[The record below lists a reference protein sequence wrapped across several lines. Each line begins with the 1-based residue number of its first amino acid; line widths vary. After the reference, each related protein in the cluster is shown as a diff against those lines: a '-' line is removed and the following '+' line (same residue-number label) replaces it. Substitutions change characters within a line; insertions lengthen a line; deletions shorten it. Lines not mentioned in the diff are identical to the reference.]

1 MLMGKN
7 EYLDGENLEWQE
19 RLFRLRKKYRE
30 TPPGFREAEE
40 EEKSLRDL
48 RRIRKEYEERK
59 KYRIRS
65 GYRALQE
72 CFVGRERYL
81 TRIEEI
87 LAQGGDWIDI
97 GGYSSRPDA
106 TPVTADEEMRRLE
119 LGLEI
124 LRHDYPSVPVS
135 VDTFRADVA
144 RYCVEKYGVA
154 MINDISAG
162 ELDPEMFRTV
172 ADLQVPYIMMHM
184 RGTPQTMA
192 SLTDYTDLMDEIMLY
207 FAEKVRQLR
216 LMGVSDLILDPG
228 FGFSKTLEQNYE
240 LMAHLREFGIFDL
253 PILVGIS
260 RKRMIYQLLGGSPEE
275 SLNGTT
281 ALHAYALLNGA
292 DILRVHDVKEAVE
305 AVRIV
310 QKIKEYC

>member
-1 MLMGKN
+1 MLNRTINIKGELFSLDRPVVMGILN
-7 EYLDGENLEWQE
+7 VTPDSFFAGS
-19 RLFRLRKKYRE
+19 RKR
-30 TPPGFREAEE
+30 TEAE
-40 EEKSLRDL
+40 
-48 RRIRKEYEERK
+48 I
-59 KYRIRS
+59 
-65 GYRALQE
+65 A
-72 CFVGRERYL
+72 

-124 LRHDYPSVPVS
+124 LSRDYPSVPVS

-144 RYCVEKYGVA
+144 RCCVEKYGVA

-162 ELDPEMFRTV
+162 ELDPEMFRAV
-172 ADLQVPYIMMHM
+172 ADLKVPYIMMHM

-192 SLTDYTDLMDEIMLY
+192 SLTDYTNLMDEIMLY

-260 RKRMIYQLLGGSPEE
+260 RKRMIYQLLGGTPEE

-281 ALHAYALLNGA
+281 ALHTCALLNGA

>member
-1 MLMGKN
+1 MLNRTINIKGDLFPLDRPVVMGILN
-7 EYLDGENLEWQE
+7 VTPDSIFAGS
-19 RLFRLRKKYRE
+19 RKR
-30 TPPGFREAEE
+30 TEAE
-40 EEKSLRDL
+40 
-48 RRIRKEYEERK
+48 I
-59 KYRIRS
+59 
-65 GYRALQE
+65 AM
-72 CFVGRERYL
+72 
-81 TRIEEI
+81 RIEEI

-144 RYCVEKYGVA
+144 RCCVEKYGVA

-172 ADLQVPYIMMHM
+172 ADLKVPYIMMHM
-184 RGTPQTMA
+184 RGTPQTKD
-192 SLTDYTDLMDEIMLY
+192 SLTDYTNLMDEIMLY

-260 RKRMIYQLLGGSPEE
+260 RKRMIYQLLGGTPEE

-281 ALHAYALLNGA
+281 ALHTYALLNGA

>member
-1 MLMGKN
+1 MLNRTINIKGELFSLDRPVVMGILN
-7 EYLDGENLEWQE
+7 VTPDSFFAGS
-19 RLFRLRKKYRE
+19 RKR
-30 TPPGFREAEE
+30 TEAE
-40 EEKSLRDL
+40 
-48 RRIRKEYEERK
+48 I
-59 KYRIRS
+59 
-65 GYRALQE
+65 A
-72 CFVGRERYL
+72 V
-81 TRIEEI
+81 RIEEI

-124 LRHDYPSVPVS
+124 LSRDYPSVPVS

-144 RYCVEKYGVA
+144 RCCVEKYGVA

-172 ADLQVPYIMMHM
+172 ADLKVPYIMMHM

-305 AVRIV
+305 VVRIV

>member
-1 MLMGKN
+1 MLNRTINIKGDLFPLDRPVVMGILN
-7 EYLDGENLEWQE
+7 VTPDSFFAGS
-19 RLFRLRKKYRE
+19 RKR
-30 TPPGFREAEE
+30 TEAE
-40 EEKSLRDL
+40 
-48 RRIRKEYEERK
+48 I
-59 KYRIRS
+59 
-65 GYRALQE
+65 AM
-72 CFVGRERYL
+72 
-81 TRIEEI
+81 RIEEI

-144 RYCVEKYGVA
+144 RCCVEKYGVA

-172 ADLQVPYIMMHM
+172 ADLKVPYIMMHM
-184 RGTPQTMA
+184 RGTPQTKD
-192 SLTDYTDLMDEIMLY
+192 SLTDYTNLMDEIMLY

-260 RKRMIYQLLGGSPEE
+260 RKRMIYQLLGSSPEE

>member
-1 MLMGKN
+1 MLNRTINIKGDLFPLDRPVVMGILN
-7 EYLDGENLEWQE
+7 VTPDSIFAGS
-19 RLFRLRKKYRE
+19 RKRTE
-30 TPPGFREAEE
+30 TE
-40 EEKSLRDL
+40 
-48 RRIRKEYEERK
+48 IT
-59 KYRIRS
+59 
-65 GYRALQE
+65 
-72 CFVGRERYL
+72 

-144 RYCVEKYGVA
+144 RCCVEKYGVA

-172 ADLQVPYIMMHM
+172 ADLKVPYIMMHM
-184 RGTPQTMA
+184 RGTPQTKD
-192 SLTDYTDLMDEIMLY
+192 SLTDYTNLMDEIMLY

-260 RKRMIYQLLGGSPEE
+260 RKRMIYQLLGGTPEE

-281 ALHAYALLNGA
+281 ALHTYALLNGA

>member
-1 MLMGKN
+1 MLNRTINIKGELFSLDRPVVMGILN
-7 EYLDGENLEWQE
+7 VTPDSFFAGS
-19 RLFRLRKKYRE
+19 RKR
-30 TPPGFREAEE
+30 TEAE
-40 EEKSLRDL
+40 
-48 RRIRKEYEERK
+48 I
-59 KYRIRS
+59 
-65 GYRALQE
+65 AA
-72 CFVGRERYL
+72 
-81 TRIEEI
+81 RIEEI

-192 SLTDYTDLMDEIMLY
+192 SLTDYTNLMDEIMLY
-207 FAEKVRQLR
+207 FAEKVRQLC

-260 RKRMIYQLLGGSPEE
+260 RKRMIYQLLGGTPEE

-281 ALHAYALLNGA
+281 ALHTYALLNGA

>member
-1 MLMGKN
+1 MLNRTINIKGELFSLDRPVVMGILN
-7 EYLDGENLEWQE
+7 VTPDSFFAGS
-19 RLFRLRKKYRE
+19 RKR
-30 TPPGFREAEE
+30 TEAE
-40 EEKSLRDL
+40 
-48 RRIRKEYEERK
+48 I
-59 KYRIRS
+59 
-65 GYRALQE
+65 AA
-72 CFVGRERYL
+72 
-81 TRIEEI
+81 RIEEI

-106 TPVTADEEMRRLE
+106 TPVTVDEEMRRLE

-124 LRHDYPSVPVS
+124 LSRDYPSVPVS

-144 RYCVEKYGVA
+144 RCCVEKYGVA

-192 SLTDYTDLMDEIMLY
+192 SLTDYTNLMDEIMLY

-260 RKRMIYQLLGGSPEE
+260 RKRMIYQLLGGTPEE

-281 ALHAYALLNGA
+281 ALHTYALLNGA

>member
-1 MLMGKN
+1 MLNRTINIKGDLFPLDRPVVMGILN
-7 EYLDGENLEWQE
+7 VTPDSFFAGS
-19 RLFRLRKKYRE
+19 RKRTE
-30 TPPGFREAEE
+30 TE
-40 EEKSLRDL
+40 
-48 RRIRKEYEERK
+48 IT
-59 KYRIRS
+59 
-65 GYRALQE
+65 
-72 CFVGRERYL
+72 

-144 RYCVEKYGVA
+144 RCCVEKYGVA
-154 MINDISAG
+154 IINDISAG

-260 RKRMIYQLLGGSPEE
+260 RKRMIYQLLGGTPEE

-281 ALHAYALLNGA
+281 ALHTYALLNGA

-305 AVRIV
+305 VVRIV

>member
-1 MLMGKN
+1 MLNRTINIKGELFSLDRPVVMGILN
-7 EYLDGENLEWQE
+7 VTPDSFFAGS
-19 RLFRLRKKYRE
+19 RKR
-30 TPPGFREAEE
+30 TEAE
-40 EEKSLRDL
+40 
-48 RRIRKEYEERK
+48 I
-59 KYRIRS
+59 
-65 GYRALQE
+65 AA
-72 CFVGRERYL
+72 
-81 TRIEEI
+81 RIEEI

-144 RYCVEKYGVA
+144 RCCVEKYGVA

-172 ADLQVPYIMMHM
+172 ADLKVPYIMMHM

-192 SLTDYTDLMDEIMLY
+192 SLTDYTNLMDEIMLY

-260 RKRMIYQLLGGSPEE
+260 RKRMIYQLLGGTPEE

-281 ALHAYALLNGA
+281 ALHTYALLNGA

>member
-1 MLMGKN
+1 MLNRTINIKGDLFPLDRPVVMGILN
-7 EYLDGENLEWQE
+7 VTPDSFFAGS
-19 RLFRLRKKYRE
+19 RKRTE
-30 TPPGFREAEE
+30 TE
-40 EEKSLRDL
+40 
-48 RRIRKEYEERK
+48 IT
-59 KYRIRS
+59 
-65 GYRALQE
+65 
-72 CFVGRERYL
+72 

-144 RYCVEKYGVA
+144 RCCVEKYGVA

-172 ADLQVPYIMMHM
+172 ADLKVPYIMMHM

-192 SLTDYTDLMDEIMLY
+192 SLTDYTNLMDEIMLY
-207 FAEKVRQLR
+207 FAEKVRQLC

-260 RKRMIYQLLGGSPEE
+260 RKRMIYQLLGGTPEE

-281 ALHAYALLNGA
+281 ALHTYALLNGA

>member
-1 MLMGKN
+1 MLNRTINIKGDLFPLDRPVVMGILN
-7 EYLDGENLEWQE
+7 VTPDSFFAGS
-19 RLFRLRKKYRE
+19 RKRTE
-30 TPPGFREAEE
+30 TE
-40 EEKSLRDL
+40 
-48 RRIRKEYEERK
+48 IT
-59 KYRIRS
+59 
-65 GYRALQE
+65 
-72 CFVGRERYL
+72 

-172 ADLQVPYIMMHM
+172 ADLKVPYIMMHM

-192 SLTDYTDLMDEIMLY
+192 SLTDYTNLMDEIMLY
-207 FAEKVRQLR
+207 FAEKVRQLC

>member
-1 MLMGKN
+1 MLNRTINIKGELFPLDRPVVMGILN
-7 EYLDGENLEWQE
+7 VTPDSFFAGS
-19 RLFRLRKKYRE
+19 RKQ
-30 TPPGFREAEE
+30 TEAA
-40 EEKSLRDL
+40 
-48 RRIRKEYEERK
+48 IR
-59 KYRIRS
+59 
-65 GYRALQE
+65 G
-72 CFVGRERYL
+72 
-81 TRIEEI
+81 RIEEI

-106 TPVTADEEMRRLE
+106 TPVTAEEETRRLA

-124 LRHDYPSVPVS
+124 LSRDYPAVPVS

-144 RYCVEKYGVA
+144 RLCVEKYGVA
-154 MINDISAG
+154 MVNDISAG

-172 ADLQVPYIMMHM
+172 ADLRVPYILMHM

-192 SLTDYTDLMDEIMLY
+192 SLTDYANLMDEIMLY
-207 FAEKVRQLR
+207 FAEKVRRLR
-216 LMGVSDLILDPG
+216 LMGVCDLILDPG

-253 PILVGIS
+253 PVLVGVS
-260 RKRMIYQLLGGSPEE
+260 RKRMIYQLLGATPEE

-281 ALHAYALLNGA
+281 ALHTYALLNGA
-292 DILRVHDVKEAVE
+292 SILRVHDVKEAVE

-310 QKIKEYC
+310 EKIKEYC

>member
-1 MLMGKN
+1 MLNRTINIKGELFSLDRPVVMGILN
-7 EYLDGENLEWQE
+7 VTPDSFFAGS
-19 RLFRLRKKYRE
+19 RKR
-30 TPPGFREAEE
+30 TEAE
-40 EEKSLRDL
+40 
-48 RRIRKEYEERK
+48 I
-59 KYRIRS
+59 
-65 GYRALQE
+65 AA
-72 CFVGRERYL
+72 
-81 TRIEEI
+81 RIEEI

-124 LRHDYPSVPVS
+124 LSRDYPSVPVS

-144 RYCVEKYGVA
+144 RCCVEKYGVA

-172 ADLQVPYIMMHM
+172 ADLKVPYIMMHM

-192 SLTDYTDLMDEIMLY
+192 SLTDYTNLMDEIMLY
-207 FAEKVRQLR
+207 FAEKVRQLC

-260 RKRMIYQLLGGSPEE
+260 RKRMIYQLLGGTPEE

-281 ALHAYALLNGA
+281 ALHTYALLNGA

-305 AVRIV
+305 VVRIV

>member
-1 MLMGKN
+1 MLNRTINIKGELFSLDRPVVMGILN
-7 EYLDGENLEWQE
+7 VTPDSFFAGS
-19 RLFRLRKKYRE
+19 RKR
-30 TPPGFREAEE
+30 TEAE
-40 EEKSLRDL
+40 
-48 RRIRKEYEERK
+48 I
-59 KYRIRS
+59 
-65 GYRALQE
+65 AA
-72 CFVGRERYL
+72 
-81 TRIEEI
+81 RIEEI
-87 LAQGGDWIDI
+87 LAQSGDWIDI

-124 LRHDYPSVPVS
+124 LSRDYPSVPVS
-135 VDTFRADVA
+135 VDTFRADVV
-144 RYCVEKYGVA
+144 RCCVEKYGVA

-172 ADLQVPYIMMHM
+172 ADLKVPYIMMHM

-192 SLTDYTDLMDEIMLY
+192 SLTDYTNLMDEIMLY

-260 RKRMIYQLLGGSPEE
+260 RKRMIYQLLGSTPEE

-281 ALHAYALLNGA
+281 ALHTYALLNGA

>member
-1 MLMGKN
+1 MLNRTINIKGELFSLDRPVVMGILN
-7 EYLDGENLEWQE
+7 VTPDSFFAGS
-19 RLFRLRKKYRE
+19 RKR
-30 TPPGFREAEE
+30 TEAE
-40 EEKSLRDL
+40 
-48 RRIRKEYEERK
+48 I
-59 KYRIRS
+59 
-65 GYRALQE
+65 AA
-72 CFVGRERYL
+72 
-81 TRIEEI
+81 RIEEI

-172 ADLQVPYIMMHM
+172 ADLKVPYIMMHM

-192 SLTDYTDLMDEIMLY
+192 SLTDYTNLMDEIMLY

-260 RKRMIYQLLGGSPEE
+260 RKRMIYQLLGGTPEE

-281 ALHAYALLNGA
+281 ALHTYALLNGA

>member
-1 MLMGKN
+1 MLNRTINIKGELFSLDRPVVMGILN
-7 EYLDGENLEWQE
+7 VTPDSFFAGS
-19 RLFRLRKKYRE
+19 RKR
-30 TPPGFREAEE
+30 TEAE
-40 EEKSLRDL
+40 
-48 RRIRKEYEERK
+48 I
-59 KYRIRS
+59 
-65 GYRALQE
+65 A
-72 CFVGRERYL
+72 

-106 TPVTADEEMRRLE
+106 TPVTVDEEMRRLE

-124 LRHDYPSVPVS
+124 LSRDYPSVPVS

-144 RYCVEKYGVA
+144 RCCVEKYGVA

-172 ADLQVPYIMMHM
+172 ADLKVPYIMMHM

-192 SLTDYTDLMDEIMLY
+192 SLTDYTNLMDEIMLY

-260 RKRMIYQLLGGSPEE
+260 RKRMIYQLLGGTPEE

-281 ALHAYALLNGA
+281 ALHTYALLNGV

>member
-1 MLMGKN
+1 MLNRTINIKGDLFPLDRPVVMGILN
-7 EYLDGENLEWQE
+7 VTPDSIFAGS
-19 RLFRLRKKYRE
+19 RKR
-30 TPPGFREAEE
+30 TEAE
-40 EEKSLRDL
+40 
-48 RRIRKEYEERK
+48 I
-59 KYRIRS
+59 
-65 GYRALQE
+65 AA
-72 CFVGRERYL
+72 
-81 TRIEEI
+81 RIEEI

-144 RYCVEKYGVA
+144 RCCVEKYGVA

-172 ADLQVPYIMMHM
+172 ADLKVPYIMMHM

-192 SLTDYTDLMDEIMLY
+192 SLTDYTNLMDEIMLY
-207 FAEKVRQLR
+207 FAEKVRQLC

-305 AVRIV
+305 VVRIV

>member
-1 MLMGKN
+1 MLNRTINIKGELFPLDRPVVMGILN
-7 EYLDGENLEWQE
+7 VTPDSFFAGS
-19 RLFRLRKKYRE
+19 RKR
-30 TPPGFREAEE
+30 TEAE
-40 EEKSLRDL
+40 
-48 RRIRKEYEERK
+48 I
-59 KYRIRS
+59 
-65 GYRALQE
+65 AA
-72 CFVGRERYL
+72 
-81 TRIEEI
+81 RIEEI

-124 LRHDYPSVPVS
+124 LSRDYPSVPVS

-144 RYCVEKYGVA
+144 RCCVEKYGVA

-172 ADLQVPYIMMHM
+172 ADLKVPYIMMHM
-184 RGTPQTMA
+184 RGTPQTKD
-192 SLTDYTDLMDEIMLY
+192 SLTDYTNLMDEIMLY
-207 FAEKVRQLR
+207 FAEKVRQLC

-260 RKRMIYQLLGGSPEE
+260 RKRMIYQLLGGTPEE

-281 ALHAYALLNGA
+281 ALHTYALLNGA

>member
-1 MLMGKN
+1 MLNRTINIKGDLFPLDRPVVMGILN
-7 EYLDGENLEWQE
+7 VTPDSFFAGS
-19 RLFRLRKKYRE
+19 RKRTE
-30 TPPGFREAEE
+30 TE
-40 EEKSLRDL
+40 
-48 RRIRKEYEERK
+48 IT
-59 KYRIRS
+59 
-65 GYRALQE
+65 
-72 CFVGRERYL
+72 

-172 ADLQVPYIMMHM
+172 ADLKVPYIMMHM

-192 SLTDYTDLMDEIMLY
+192 SLTDYANLMDEIMLY

-260 RKRMIYQLLGGSPEE
+260 RKRMIYQLLGGTPEE

-281 ALHAYALLNGA
+281 ALHTYALLNGA

>member
-1 MLMGKN
+1 MLNRTINIKGELFPLDRPVVMGILN
-7 EYLDGENLEWQE
+7 VTPDSFFAGS
-19 RLFRLRKKYRE
+19 RKR
-30 TPPGFREAEE
+30 TEAE
-40 EEKSLRDL
+40 
-48 RRIRKEYEERK
+48 I
-59 KYRIRS
+59 
-65 GYRALQE
+65 AA
-72 CFVGRERYL
+72 
-81 TRIEEI
+81 RIEEI

-124 LRHDYPSVPVS
+124 LSRDYPSVPVS

-144 RYCVEKYGVA
+144 RCCVEKYGVA

-172 ADLQVPYIMMHM
+172 ADLKVPYIMMHM

-192 SLTDYTDLMDEIMLY
+192 SLTDYTNLMDEIMLY

-260 RKRMIYQLLGGSPEE
+260 RKRMIYQLLGGTPEE

-281 ALHAYALLNGA
+281 ALHTYALLSGA

>member
-1 MLMGKN
+1 MLNRTINIKGELFSLDRPVVMGILN
-7 EYLDGENLEWQE
+7 VTPDSIFAGS
-19 RLFRLRKKYRE
+19 RKR
-30 TPPGFREAEE
+30 TEAE
-40 EEKSLRDL
+40 
-48 RRIRKEYEERK
+48 I
-59 KYRIRS
+59 
-65 GYRALQE
+65 A
-72 CFVGRERYL
+72 V
-81 TRIEEI
+81 RIEEI

-124 LRHDYPSVPVS
+124 LSRDYPSVPVS

-144 RYCVEKYGVA
+144 RCCVEKYGVA

-172 ADLQVPYIMMHM
+172 ADLKVPYIMMHM

-192 SLTDYTDLMDEIMLY
+192 SLTDYTNLMDEIMLY

-260 RKRMIYQLLGGSPEE
+260 RKRMIYQLLGGTPEE

-281 ALHAYALLNGA
+281 ALHTYALLNGA

>member
-1 MLMGKN
+1 MLNRTINIKGDLFPLDRPVVMGILN
-7 EYLDGENLEWQE
+7 VTPDSFFAGS
-19 RLFRLRKKYRE
+19 RKRTE
-30 TPPGFREAEE
+30 TE
-40 EEKSLRDL
+40 
-48 RRIRKEYEERK
+48 IT
-59 KYRIRS
+59 
-65 GYRALQE
+65 
-72 CFVGRERYL
+72 

-124 LRHDYPSVPVS
+124 LSRDYPSVPVS

-144 RYCVEKYGVA
+144 RCCVEKYGVA
-154 MINDISAG
+154 MINDLSAG

-172 ADLQVPYIMMHM
+172 ADLKVPYIMMHM

-207 FAEKVRQLR
+207 FAEKVRQLC

-260 RKRMIYQLLGGSPEE
+260 RKRMIYQLLGGTPEE

-281 ALHAYALLNGA
+281 ALHTYALLNGA

>member
-1 MLMGKN
+1 MLNRTINIKGDLFPLDRPVVMGILN
-7 EYLDGENLEWQE
+7 VTPDSIFAGS
-19 RLFRLRKKYRE
+19 RKR
-30 TPPGFREAEE
+30 TEAE
-40 EEKSLRDL
+40 
-48 RRIRKEYEERK
+48 I
-59 KYRIRS
+59 
-65 GYRALQE
+65 A
-72 CFVGRERYL
+72 V
-81 TRIEEI
+81 RIEEI

-124 LRHDYPSVPVS
+124 LSRDYPSVPVS

-144 RYCVEKYGVA
+144 RCCVEKYGVA

-172 ADLQVPYIMMHM
+172 ADLKVPYIMMHM
-184 RGTPQTMA
+184 RGTPQTKD
-192 SLTDYTDLMDEIMLY
+192 SLTDYTNLMDEIMLY

-253 PILVGIS
+253 PILVGVS
-260 RKRMIYQLLGGSPEE
+260 RKRMIYQLLGGTPEE

-281 ALHAYALLNGA
+281 ALHTYALLNGA

>member
-1 MLMGKN
+1 MLNRTINIKGELFSLDRPVVMGILN
-7 EYLDGENLEWQE
+7 VTPDSIFAGS
-19 RLFRLRKKYRE
+19 RKR
-30 TPPGFREAEE
+30 TEAE
-40 EEKSLRDL
+40 
-48 RRIRKEYEERK
+48 I
-59 KYRIRS
+59 
-65 GYRALQE
+65 A
-72 CFVGRERYL
+72 

-260 RKRMIYQLLGGSPEE
+260 RKRMIYQLLGGTPEE

-281 ALHAYALLNGA
+281 ALHTYALLNGA

>member
-1 MLMGKN
+1 MLNRTINIKGELFPLDRPVVMGILN
-7 EYLDGENLEWQE
+7 VTPDSFFAGS
-19 RLFRLRKKYRE
+19 RKR
-30 TPPGFREAEE
+30 TEAE
-40 EEKSLRDL
+40 
-48 RRIRKEYEERK
+48 I
-59 KYRIRS
+59 
-65 GYRALQE
+65 AA
-72 CFVGRERYL
+72 
-81 TRIEEI
+81 RIEEI

-124 LRHDYPSVPVS
+124 LSRDYPSVPVS

-144 RYCVEKYGVA
+144 RCCVEKYGVA

-162 ELDPEMFRTV
+162 ELDLEMFRTV
-172 ADLQVPYIMMHM
+172 ADLKVPYIMMHM

-192 SLTDYTDLMDEIMLY
+192 SLTDYTNLMDEIMLY

-260 RKRMIYQLLGGSPEE
+260 RKRMIYQLLGGTPEE

-281 ALHAYALLNGA
+281 ALHTYALLNGA

>member
-1 MLMGKN
+1 MLNRTINIKGDLFPLDRPVVMGILN
-7 EYLDGENLEWQE
+7 VTPDSFFAGS
-19 RLFRLRKKYRE
+19 RKRTE
-30 TPPGFREAEE
+30 TE
-40 EEKSLRDL
+40 
-48 RRIRKEYEERK
+48 IT
-59 KYRIRS
+59 
-65 GYRALQE
+65 
-72 CFVGRERYL
+72 

-172 ADLQVPYIMMHM
+172 ADLKVPYIMMHM
-184 RGTPQTMA
+184 RGTPQTKD
-192 SLTDYTDLMDEIMLY
+192 SLTDYTNLMDEIMLY

-260 RKRMIYQLLGGSPEE
+260 RKRMIYQLLGGTPEE

-281 ALHAYALLNGA
+281 ALHTYALLNGA

-305 AVRIV
+305 VVRIV

>member
-1 MLMGKN
+1 MLNRTINIKGELFSLDRPVVMGILN
-7 EYLDGENLEWQE
+7 VTPDSFFAGS
-19 RLFRLRKKYRE
+19 RKR
-30 TPPGFREAEE
+30 TEAE
-40 EEKSLRDL
+40 
-48 RRIRKEYEERK
+48 I
-59 KYRIRS
+59 
-65 GYRALQE
+65 AA
-72 CFVGRERYL
+72 
-81 TRIEEI
+81 RIEEI

-124 LRHDYPSVPVS
+124 LSRDYPSVPVS

-144 RYCVEKYGVA
+144 RCCVEKYGVA

-172 ADLQVPYIMMHM
+172 ADLKVPYIMMHM
-184 RGTPQTMA
+184 RGTPQTKD
-192 SLTDYTDLMDEIMLY
+192 SLTDYTNLMDEIMLY

-260 RKRMIYQLLGGSPEE
+260 RKRMIYQLLGGTPEE

-281 ALHAYALLNGA
+281 ALHTCALLNGA

>member
-1 MLMGKN
+1 MLNRTINIKGELFSLDRPVVMGILN
-7 EYLDGENLEWQE
+7 VTPDSFFAGS
-19 RLFRLRKKYRE
+19 RKR
-30 TPPGFREAEE
+30 TEAE
-40 EEKSLRDL
+40 
-48 RRIRKEYEERK
+48 I
-59 KYRIRS
+59 
-65 GYRALQE
+65 AA
-72 CFVGRERYL
+72 
-81 TRIEEI
+81 RIEEI
-87 LAQGGDWIDI
+87 LAQGGNWIDI

-124 LRHDYPSVPVS
+124 LSRDYPSVPVS

-144 RYCVEKYGVA
+144 RCCVEKYGVA

-172 ADLQVPYIMMHM
+172 ADLKVPYIMMHM

-192 SLTDYTDLMDEIMLY
+192 SLTDYTNLMDEIMLY

-260 RKRMIYQLLGGSPEE
+260 RKRMIYQLLGGTPEE

-281 ALHAYALLNGA
+281 ALHTYALLNGA